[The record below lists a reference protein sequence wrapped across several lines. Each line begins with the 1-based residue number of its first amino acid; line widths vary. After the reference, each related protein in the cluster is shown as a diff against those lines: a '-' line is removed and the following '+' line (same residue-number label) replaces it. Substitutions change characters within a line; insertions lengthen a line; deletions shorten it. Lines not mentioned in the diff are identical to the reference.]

1 MLGPARGQLEGR
13 VARVQLGELV
23 QCLLSLLL
31 WLFSQP
37 LLLDGCLTLM
47 VVTLVALLVL
57 ALVLML
63 GVLWRRWPESRLTET
78 PAVDTRFCFCQ
89 VWPRSRLDFVIPKNK
104 ADLKA
109 KPFKKKFPQSLLAIL
124 YVIVFTCNK

>member
-1 MLGPARGQLEGR
+1 M
-13 VARVQLGELV
+13 ARVQLGELV
-23 QCLLSLLL
+23 HCLLSLLL

-37 LLLDGCLTLM
+37 LLLGGCLTLM

-78 PAVDTRFCFCQ
+78 PAVDTRFCFYQ
-89 VWPRSRLDFVIPKNK
+89 VWPRFKLDFVIPKNK
-104 ADLKA
+104 GD
-109 KPFKKKFPQSLLAIL
+109 FKKQNPSL
-124 YVIVFTCNK
+124 

>member
-13 VARVQLGELV
+13 VARVQLGELAH
-23 QCLLSLLL
+23 CLLSLLL

-47 VVTLVALLVL
+47 VVTLVALLLVL

-78 PAVDTRFCFCQ
+78 TALNTRFCFCQ
-89 VWPRSRLDFVIPKNK
+89 VWPRFRLDFDIPKNK
-104 ADLKA
+104 AD
-109 KPFKKKFPQSLLAIL
+109 FKKPTLKSKTL
-124 YVIVFTCNK
+124 